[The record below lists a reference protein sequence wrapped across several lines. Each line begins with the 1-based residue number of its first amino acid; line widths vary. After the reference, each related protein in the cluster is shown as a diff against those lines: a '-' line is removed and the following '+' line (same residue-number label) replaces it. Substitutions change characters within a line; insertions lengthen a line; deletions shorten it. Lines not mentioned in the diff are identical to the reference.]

1 MVDLILINRVFSGLF
16 SIVLVMQKN

>member
-16 SIVLVMQKN
+16 SIVMVMQKN